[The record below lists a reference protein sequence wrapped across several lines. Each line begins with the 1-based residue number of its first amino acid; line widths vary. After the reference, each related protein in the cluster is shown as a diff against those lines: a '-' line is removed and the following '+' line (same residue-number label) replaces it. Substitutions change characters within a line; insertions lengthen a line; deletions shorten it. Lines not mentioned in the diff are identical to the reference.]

1 MPKTTKRRAVKA
13 SSVAKRRRKRA
24 TTAQNISRQQLSTI
38 TTEWRT
44 TVDTTREAMIM
55 VGPDD
60 RVVRANVATQD
71 LFGRP
76 FSKLVG
82 ARVDEMARPLLGA
95 SDPLRLSRTRK
106 SGKPFRGEMRA
117 SDQRWFALA
126 VDPIAAPPGCW
137 SGAVCR
143 LRDVSAR
150 RRADQLMR
158 RSLRQVRD
166 LAAHLQ
172 EAREEERSSIA
183 NQIHDQLVHDVTA
196 LKLDLVWLRGQFADE
211 GAELDQR
218 LSAMT
223 EMTDRCL
230 KTLRRISSELRPD
243 LLLHFGP
250 SEAIEWQAE
259 ELRLQTGMRTRL
271 DLSGD
276 LDLSNTISTAIFR
289 IVQASLDNVARHA
302 AADQVKISLHRQ
314 GSNVVLSIADDGRG
328 FDPAKIAGASFGLI
342 AMRERARS
350 LGGDLSIE
358 SRPKRGT
365 TVTARLPIVQ
375 AT

>member
-1 MPKTTKRRAVKA
+1 MPKTTKRRAANA
-13 SSVAKRRRKRA
+13 SNGAKRRGRA
-24 TTAQNISRQQLSTI
+24 VTARTISREQLSTI
-38 TTEWRT
+38 TSEWRT
-44 TVDTTREAMIM
+44 TVDTTREAIIM

-76 FSKLVG
+76 FSQLVG
-82 ARVDEMARPLLGA
+82 ARVDEVARDLLGA
-95 SDPLRLSRTRK
+95 SDPLRVTRARK
-106 SGKPFRGEMRA
+106 SGKPFRGDVRS
-117 SDQRWFALA
+117 SDRRWFAVA
-126 VDPIAAPPGCW
+126 IDPIDAPPGCW

-143 LRDVSAR
+143 LRDVSER
-150 RRADQLMR
+150 RRADQSLR

-183 NQIHDQLVHDVTA
+183 TQIHDQLVHDVTA
-196 LKLDLVWLRGQFADE
+196 IKLDLAWLRSRVAD
-211 GAELDQR
+211 GSAELDQR
-218 LSAMT
+218 VGVMT
-223 EMTDRCL
+223 ELADRCL

-259 ELRLQTGMRTRL
+259 ELRLQTGVRTRL
-271 DLSGD
+271 DLSAGD
-276 LDLSNTISTAIFR
+276 LELSSTISTAIFR
-289 IVQASLDNVARHA
+289 IVQAALENVARHA
-302 AADQVKISLHRQ
+302 AADEVKISLRQ
-314 GSNVVLSIADDGRG
+314 RGSSIVLSIADDGKG
-328 FDPAKIAGASFGLI
+328 FDPEKIAAPSFGLI

-350 LGGDLSIE
+350 LGGDLAIE

-365 TVTARLPIVQ
+365 TVTARLPIV
-375 AT
+375 